1 MNKLKNFFSKCCK
14 QSNSN
19 NFYKHY
25 VYTDNP
31 NKLAI
36 TVGIN
41 YKNDSDDENDLNG
54 CINDINDLNQFL
66 MEKCNFSSSN
76 IYSLSDEEATKHNIE
91 AALEDMVKFSHKYDN
106 TELWFSFSGHGVQK
120 NSLMEEDGKTELIC
134 PVDYETNGL
143 ISDNWLK
150 SNFIN
155 KLSKT
160 CKLFVLMDCCHSGS
174 NLDLPYRLLDK
185 TVTQVSSLVEN
196 SANVIKISGCRDDQ
210 TSTDFYD
217 YSEKEYQG
225 ALTCAF
231 LDSNSGNRFLKRYN
245 KIINN
250 LKSNGFKQ
258 RPVLS
263 FTRPDIVNW
272 YLYDERFELNI

>member
-1 MNKLKNFFSKCCK
+1 M
-14 QSNSN
+14 
-19 NFYKHY
+19 
-25 VYTDNP
+25 
-31 NKLAI
+31 I
-36 TVGIN
+36 
-41 YKNDSDDENDLNG
+41 
-54 CINDINDLNQFL
+54 
-66 MEKCNFSSSN
+66 
-76 IYSLSDEEATKHNIE
+76 
-91 AALEDMVKFSHKYDN
+91 
-106 TELWFSFSGHGVQK
+106 
-120 NSLMEEDGKTELIC
+120 
-134 PVDYETNGL
+134 
-143 ISDNWLK
+143 ISDYGSIFGLVCCCLYLIQISFFLEFFNLKGKEQK